1 MNHSNTD
8 KNDVVVYP
16 LLEKLKEEVE
26 KLRNEFLALVIER
39 DELNIECKNIEMEYM
54 LAIGVLELKIHELEC
69 RILYLKREIEMI
81 QAVRNLQKE
90 LDLSEIEDELDTE
103 FEEYK
108 ARVDE
113 QAEKVNEARE
123 RSRRQSERVHD
134 EYENYDEPKQ
144 AGNVIHE
151 LKKLYRAIMKKLH
164 PDVNPDVD
172 EAGIRLIHQA
182 NDAYEDGDIESLR
195 MIMAMIDK
203 PEFAESRPDDT
214 MRLQEERARFIK
226 LIQMIRNEIAG
237 IKSKYPY
244 TMKSFL
250 KDPEKIA
257 AHKAQLGAHISELD
271 EALAAYSAKITEM
284 MEQADG

>member
-1 MNHSNTD
+1 MEENQGGSDNI
-8 KNDVVVYP
+8 VIYP
-16 LLEKLKEEVE
+16 YFEKLKEEVE

-123 RSRRQSERVHD
+123 RSRRQSEKAHD

-144 AGNVIHE
+144 AGSVIHE

-214 MRLQEERARFIK
+214 MRLQEERARFIR

-257 AHKAQLGAHISELD
+257 ARKAQLGAHISELD